1 MVSDATMT
9 KATPVTPH
17 VDEGGPV
24 GVVVRVELHEDCEAV
39 NPPLNICLDVWDTRT
54 CHTNDPNCQ
63 GSIKINRHATE
74 SGGWE
79 PATGRMICNKNF
91 LLADARFDPPTVVTA
106 VNLWIL
112 VLGDSVR
119 SDRQDHVIIT
129 MYDPFRY
136 LRIPIRDID

>member
-9 KATPVTPH
+9 KAAPVPPH
-17 VDEGGPV
+17 VDEGDPV

-39 NPPLNICLDVWDTRT
+39 NPPLNICLDVW
-54 CHTNDPNCQ
+54 
-63 GSIKINRHATE
+63 
-74 SGGWE
+74 E

-91 LLADARFDPPTVVTA
+91 LLADARFDPSTVVTA

-112 VLGDSVR
+112 VPGDSVR